1 MFRLVKDIEV
11 LKVKKN
17 RPRVVDLKLKQMN
30 EPYFRLRKSL
40 SEA

>member
-1 MFRLVKDIEV
+1 MFRLVEDIEV
-11 LKVKKN
+11 HM
-17 RPRVVDLKLKQMN
+17 RPSVVELNLNQMN